1 MLEFAMKHDEVASFD
16 LPSLCEAS
24 VDLLLEVGKIT
35 PLIVSYIPGQ
45 DAGVVRNATM
55 SLFPDAQFFHIMDC
69 IYLAAENLMRCSDM
83 KIDYKLEAIRLI
95 TTLRSS
101 GYRVVDALDNEVSE
115 SDAIVKLLAFSID
128 CHNTIIRLQCYPK

>member
-16 LPSLCEAS
+16 LPSLCKAS
-24 VDLLLEVGKIT
+24 VDLSLEVGKIT
-35 PLIVSYIPGQ
+35 PLIVSFIPGE
-45 DAGVVRNATM
+45 DASVVRNATM

-83 KIDYKLEAIRLI
+83 KIDYKLEAIKLI
-95 TTLRSS
+95 ATLRSS
-101 GYRVVDALDNEVSE
+101 GIRVVDALDSVSE
-115 SDAIVKLLAFSID
+115 SDAIVKLLAFTID